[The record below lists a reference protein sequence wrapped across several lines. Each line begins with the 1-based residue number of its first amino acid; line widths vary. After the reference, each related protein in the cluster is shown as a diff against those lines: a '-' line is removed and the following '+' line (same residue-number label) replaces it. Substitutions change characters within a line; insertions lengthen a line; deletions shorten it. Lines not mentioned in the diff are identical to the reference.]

1 MQHEIFEI
9 KKEPG
14 LSNII
19 AGMQTLDGT
28 IHRSSVAGLDVLS
41 CGADVSN
48 PSEMLNSEVFT
59 DIMAELSLKY
69 DRILVDS
76 PPVMPVT
83 DACILGAICD
93 VTLLVLRAEKS
104 TRKSAQQARD
114 GLLSVG
120 AHILGAIVNDVP
132 RKKGRYGYYN
142 YGYYSYGY
150 GYGRKE
156 REKGEHKKAVA
167 ISAANPGNDI
177 RNG

>member
-1 MQHEIFEI
+1 
-9 KKEPG
+9 
-14 LSNII
+14 
-19 AGMQTLDGT
+19 
-28 IHRSSVAGLDVLS
+28 
-41 CGADVSN
+41 
-48 PSEMLNSEVFT
+48 MLNSEVFT